1 MKKLLTIVLLLS
13 SLTTNA
19 QGTWSVFYRQTD
31 ELIGEPGGKYYKFSN
46 DTLGS
51 VILREGDEWK
61 LRVESYNGEFYSKVY
76 DGPVKRI
83 TAVKVLMGLYDN
95 SGKLQE
101 KLGYEIEGEESQNF
115 RNAWI
120 NDDDWIYTPG
130 QRSKFKKMVN
140 GMLLG
145 DGYVRIVIK
154 RMNKPDFDLKV
165 LPYSKQQ

>member
-1 MKKLLTIVLLLS
+1 MKKLLTMLLL
-13 SLTTNA
+13 LFVALATNA
-19 QGTWSVFYRQTD
+19 QGIWSVFYRQTD

-51 VILREGDEWK
+51 VILKEGDDWK

-76 DGPVKRI
+76 DGPAKRL
-83 TAVKVLMGLYDN
+83 TAVKVLMGLYDK

-101 KLGYEIEGEESQNF
+101 KLGYEIEGDESQSF

-130 QRSKFKKMVN
+130 QRSKFRKMVN
-140 GMLLG
+140 GMLFG
-145 DGYVRIVIK
+145 DGYVRIVVK
-154 RMNKPDFDLKV
+154 RINKQNFDLKV
-165 LPYSKQQ
+165 TPYIQK